1 MDSSAECAP
10 RPWRWEDQTQ
20 WRDEVMR
27 PLVLCADRPAA
38 QRAQAPATHPE
49 TVRTRPRRFASR
61 GGGGLPGAIE
71 VVRRGRAG
79 TVPAEVREELARLN
93 ALSNGL
99 HYRALARLGFCTC
112 ASPLDAKTAPLLWP
126 PSPVP
131 TPPPLELWPSPTHP
145 ERDPA
150 RRPVGHLYDQ
160 GWDKLRIRRFVP
172 VARPAVATW
181 IARCEAEHGAGL
193 LDKKRGPQAPPR
205 QGWLP
210 RMGQGSHRQKAHPDA
225 GALRIRRL
233 RAQPDIAGRTVGRM
247 MALTTR
253 VDEDIP
259 RVLHAGP
266 QAAPQPQPSQA
277 P

>member
-49 TVRTRPRRFASR
+49 TVRTRPR
-61 GGGGLPGAIE
+61 LPGAIE

-99 HYRALARLGFCTC
+99 HYRALARLGSARAPRPRCQDRAT
-112 ASPLDAKTAPLLWP
+112 PLAPK
-126 PSPVP
+126 SVP
-131 TPPPLELWPSPTHP
+131 TPPPLEPLALPYPSRARPG
-145 ERDPA
+145 

-172 VARPAVATW
+172 VAR
-181 IARCEAEHGAGL
+181 
-193 LDKKRGPQAPPR
+193 
-205 QGWLP
+205 
-210 RMGQGSHRQKAHPDA
+210 
-225 GALRIRRL
+225 
-233 RAQPDIAGRTVGRM
+233 AGRRDLDRAV
-247 MALTTR
+247 
-253 VDEDIP
+253 
-259 RVLHAGP
+259 
-266 QAAPQPQPSQA
+266 
-277 P
+277 